1 MQHTQVSV
9 EAKVPPTADWVNLD
23 EMASNPYPTY
33 SKLRGLARVVHVPAL
48 NQYVITTFAAAA
60 EDKSLVGVYRTGNL
74 SSWVCLGDEF
84 EDEDDDH
91 LDSGD
96 GEEAETGASEDV
108 GADIA

>member
-33 SKLRGLARVVHVPAL
+33 SKLRGLAPVVHVPAL

-60 EDKSLVGVYRTGNL
+60 EVKSLVV
-74 SSWVCLGDEF
+74 V
-84 EDEDDDH
+84 
-91 LDSGD
+91 
-96 GEEAETGASEDV
+96 
-108 GADIA
+108 